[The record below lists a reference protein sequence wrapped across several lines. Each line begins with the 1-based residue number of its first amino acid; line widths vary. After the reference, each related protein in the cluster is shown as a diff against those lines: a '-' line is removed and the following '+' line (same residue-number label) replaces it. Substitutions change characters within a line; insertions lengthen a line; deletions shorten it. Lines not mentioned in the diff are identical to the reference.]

1 MATTKFGPDDQ
12 NSPSLQDVQAQIEAM
27 ESQYMRFELDGS
39 EGNGDGEEA
48 VSLAASSKS
57 EPTVQLPASNGAV
70 PKQDPGTK
78 SLVLSTFLS
87 LVAVLILL
95 GAVRLVL
102 PQMLE
107 WCRYAWARG
116 QLRAEYEIAGEKL
129 SQVSIDGLTQ
139 TSQLLAQ
146 RVSPSV
152 VHIDLRRNRME
163 GEIKGRLGLL
173 ENLRLEQGSG
183 VVVDEKGFILT
194 NYHVIES
201 EGKIEVQLS
210 DGRVV
215 PAEVIGVDSVTDLAV
230 LKIEADR
237 LMPIAWGNS
246 DAMQVGMPVWAVG
259 SPFGLA
265 GSITFGILSG
275 KHRIDL
281 SSTRLQG
288 SLKGQPEYSDLM
300 QSDVAVN
307 PGNSG
312 GPLVNAHGELVGIN
326 TAIIGEHYRGVSF
339 AIPSNVVKRVYEKLT
354 ATGKMERGVLGIVV
368 DDEYHPRRTGEGVI
382 GVKIRGFMAGSPGK
396 KVGLEEGDIIVR
408 IDGRAVEDLRDLRR
422 IVGEAYI
429 GANVEVEIDRHGE
442 SMSFGVTVA
451 PIP

>member
-1 MATTKFGPDDQ
+1 
-12 NSPSLQDVQAQIEAM
+12 
-27 ESQYMRFELDGS
+27 MRFEPDGS
-39 EGNGDGEEA
+39 EGDGDGEET
-48 VSLAASSKS
+48 VSLAASARS
-57 EPTVQLPASNGAV
+57 EPTVQLPANDGTV

-129 SQVSIDGLTQ
+129 RQVSIDGLTQ

-163 GEIKGRLGLL
+163 GEMKGRLGLL

-354 ATGKMERGVLGIVV
+354 RPARWN
-368 DDEYHPRRTGEGVI
+368 
-382 GVKIRGFMAGSPGK
+382 
-396 KVGLEEGDIIVR
+396 
-408 IDGRAVEDLRDLRR
+408 AV
-422 IVGEAYI
+422 
-429 GANVEVEIDRHGE
+429 
-442 SMSFGVTVA
+442 S
-451 PIP
+451 